1 MFDLFRSSQKGKK
14 ILLSVVLGVVALS
27 MLLYLIP
34 GAGSPM
40 GGAIS
45 NDQVVAE
52 IGSDAITVRQVE
64 QGIRNVIQGRQVSPE
79 VISAIVPQL
88 VEQTI
93 TDRAL
98 AYEAKR
104 LGFQVSD
111 AQLANV
117 IRSNPQLANATPQ
130 QYQAFL
136 EQQFGQSAP
145 EYEGNLRLGLLSE
158 NIMKIAIEGAFVSPA
173 EVEAEY
179 RRRNEMAKVE
189 YIAFDPAKLGD
200 SAKPTTEELK
210 SYFERNK
217 AFFPSAETRQVELL
231 VADPVKVGESIQ
243 IPDSQILSY
252 YNSNK
257 DQFRTKERVKARH
270 ILISVLNKPKDEI
283 PKLKAKAEDI
293 LKQVKAG
300 GDFAKLAEQNSD
312 DKTNA
317 SKGGD
322 LGWVS
327 RGQMVPEFE
336 KATFALNKGQTSD
349 VVTTNYGFH
358 IVQVLDKE
366 EARLRPLAEVKNEIA
381 NAIKGQMLNDRLQ
394 ALADQA
400 RSELARAP
408 QNGQQIAT
416 KLGLIFAKTDNFKAG
431 DTVPEL
437 GADASA
443 GAAIAALPKGGISQV
458 LQVGDKLAV
467 AEVTAVNPPRPAEFS
482 EVQARVKARFDQ
494 EKGVALAAEKS
505 KKAADL
511 VKANGGDLAAAAKAV
526 GLEAKIST
534 PFNRSGAVEGL
545 GDARYLGDSFDKP
558 IGTVIGPLNV
568 GTQTVIVKIVD
579 RTTPDMSKMGAER
592 DTIVM
597 QLKRK
602 KSNER
607 AELLRDSVVNYL
619 SQKGKVKIH
628 QDVLEKI
635 QARYRS

>member
-14 ILLSVVLGVVALS
+14 ILLSVVLGIVALS

-34 GAGSPM
+34 GAGTST
-40 GGAIS
+40 GNIS
-45 NDQVVAE
+45 NEQIVAE
-52 IGSDAITVRQVE
+52 IGTDSVTVRQVE
-64 QGIRNVIQGRQVSPE
+64 QAIRNVIQGRQVSPD

-93 TDRAL
+93 TERAL

-111 AQLANV
+111 GRLASA
-117 IRSNPQLANATPQ
+117 IRTNPQVASATPQ
-130 QYQAFL
+130 QYQML
-136 EQQFGQSAP
+136 IEQQFGQTVP
-145 EYEGNLRLGLLSE
+145 EYEGNFRLGLMSD
-158 NIMKIAIEGAFVSPA
+158 NIMEIAKEGAFVSPA

-200 SAKPTTEELK
+200 AAKPTTDELK
-210 SYFERNK
+210 AYFEKNK
-217 AFFPSAETRQVELL
+217 AFFPAPESRQAQLI
-231 VADPVKVGESIQ
+231 VADQVKVGESLQ

-270 ILISVLNKPKDEI
+270 ILISILNKPAAEV
-283 PKLKAKAEDI
+283 PKLKAKAEDL
-293 LKQVKAG
+293 LKQIKSGA
-300 GDFAKLAEQNSD
+300 DFAKLAEQNSD
-312 DKTNA
+312 DKSNA

-336 KATFALNKGQTSD
+336 KATFALNKGQISD
-349 VVTTNYGFH
+349 VVSTNYGFH
-358 IVQVLDKE
+358 VVQVLDKE
-366 EARLRPLAEVKNEIA
+366 DARLRPLAEVKTEIA
-381 NAIKGQMLNDRLQ
+381 TALKGQMLNDRMQ

-400 RSELARAP
+400 RAEWVKAP
-408 QNGQQIAT
+408 QNGQQIAS
-416 KLGLIFAKTDNFKAG
+416 KLGLLFVTVDNYKQG
-431 DTVPEL
+431 GTIPEL
-437 GADASA
+437 GADAQM
-443 GAAIAALPKGGISQV
+443 GAAIAGLPKGGFSPVVQS
-458 LQVGDKLAV
+458 GEKLAV
-467 AEVTAVNPPRPAEFS
+467 AEVTAVNPPHPSNFAEVEAAVRS
-482 EVQARVKARFDQ
+482 RYDQ
-494 EKGVALAAEKS
+494 EKGVIVAGEKS
-505 KKAADL
+505 KKAAEIA
-511 VKANGGDLAAAAKAV
+511 KANGGDLQAAAKAV

-558 IGTVIGPLNV
+558 IGTVIGPINA
-568 GTQTVIVKIVD
+568 GTQTVLVKIVD
-579 RTTPDMSKMGAER
+579 RVTPDLTKMGAER

-597 QLKRK
+597 QLKKK
-602 KSNER
+602 KSFER
-607 AELLRDSVVNYL
+607 TELLRDSVVNYL

-628 QDVLEKI
+628 QDVMERL
-635 QARYRS
+635 QARYSS

>member
-34 GAGSPM
+34 GAGTSM
-40 GGAIS
+40 GSGS
-45 NDQVVAE
+45 NDQIVAE
-52 IGSDAITVRQVE
+52 IGSDSITVRQVE
-64 QGIRNVIQGRQVSPE
+64 QGIRNVIQGRQVSPD

-111 AQLANV
+111 SQLATM
-117 IRSNPQLANATPQ
+117 IRTDPQKATATPQ
-130 QYQAFL
+130 QYQMII
-136 EQQFGQSAP
+136 EQQYGETVP
-145 EYEGNLRLGLLSE
+145 EYEGSLRLGLLSQ
-158 NIMKIAIEGAFVSPA
+158 NIMQIATEGAFVSPA

-179 RRRNEMAKVE
+179 RRRNEMAKVD

-200 SAKPTTEELK
+200 AAKPTAEELK
-210 SYFERNK
+210 AYFERNK
-217 AFFPSAETRQVELL
+217 AFFPAPESREVQLIV
-231 VADPVKVGESIQ
+231 VDPVKVGESIQ

-293 LKQVKAG
+293 LKQLKSGA
-300 GDFAKLAEQNSD
+300 DFAKLAEQNSD

-317 SKGGD
+317 AKGGD

-358 IVQVLDKE
+358 VVQVLDKE
-366 EARLRPLAEVKNEIA
+366 DARLRPLAEVKGEIVTA
-381 NAIKGQMLNDRLQ
+381 VKGQMLNDRLQ

-400 RSELARAP
+400 RAEWMRAP
-408 QNGQQIAT
+408 QNGKQIAG
-416 KLGLIFAKTDNFKAG
+416 KLGLLFVTADNYKQG

-437 GADASA
+437 GVDAQM
-443 GAAIAALPKGGISQV
+443 GAAIAALPKGGFSQV
-458 LQVGDKLAV
+458 VQSGEKLAV
-467 AEVTAVNPPRPAEFS
+467 AQVTAINPPHLANFS
-482 EVQARVKARFDQ
+482 EVEASVRARFDQ
-494 EKGVALAAEKS
+494 EKGVALAAERS
-505 KKAADL
+505 KKAAEIA
-511 VKANGGDLAAAAKAV
+511 KANGGDLKAAAKAV
-526 GLEAKIST
+526 GLEVKTST

-558 IGTVIGPLNV
+558 VGTVIGPLNV
-568 GTQTVIVKIVD
+568 GTQTVLVKIVE
-579 RTTPDMSKMGAER
+579 RVTPDMSKMGSER
-592 DTIVM
+592 DAIVM

-628 QDVLEKI
+628 QDVMERL

>member
-34 GAGSPM
+34 GAGMST
-40 GGAIS
+40 GSGS
-45 NDQVVAE
+45 NDQIVAE
-52 IGSDAITVRQVE
+52 IGTDSITVRQVE
-64 QGIRNVIQGRQVSPE
+64 QGIRNVIQGRQVSPD

-104 LGFQVSD
+104 LGFQVTD
-111 AQLANV
+111 NQLATV
-117 IRSNPQLANATPQ
+117 IRTSPQVANMTPQ
-130 QYQAFL
+130 QYQMFI
-136 EQQFGQSAP
+136 EQQYNQTVP

-158 NIMKIAIEGAFVSPA
+158 DIMKIALEGAFVSPA

-179 RRRNEMAKVE
+179 RRRNEMATVE
-189 YIAFDPAKLGD
+189 YIAFDPAKLAD
-200 SAKPTTEELK
+200 QVKPTTEELK
-210 SYFERNK
+210 AYFEKNK
-217 AFFPSAETRQVELL
+217 AFFPAPESRQVQLI
-231 VADPVKVGESIQ
+231 VADQVKVGESLQ
-243 IPDSQILSY
+243 IPDSQVQSY

-270 ILISVLNKPKDEI
+270 ILISILNKPAAEV
-283 PKLKAKAEDI
+283 PKLKAKAEDL
-293 LKQVKAG
+293 LKQIKAG

-312 DKTNA
+312 DKSNA

-336 KATFALNKGQTSD
+336 KATFALKQGQISD
-349 VVTTNYGFH
+349 VVSTNYGFH
-358 IVQVLDKE
+358 IVQVMEKE
-366 EARLRPLAEVKNEIA
+366 EARLRPLDEVKSEIVT
-381 NAIKGQMLNDRLQ
+381 NLKGQILNDRLQ
-394 ALADQA
+394 KLADQA
-400 RSELARAP
+400 RAELVRAP
-408 QNGQQIAT
+408 QNGQQIAA
-416 KLGLIFAKTDNFKAG
+416 KLGLLFVKVDNFKLG
-431 DTVPEL
+431 DTIPEL
-437 GADASA
+437 GADAQV

-458 LQVGDKLAV
+458 MQSGEKLAV
-467 AEVTAVNPPRPAEFS
+467 AEVTAVNPPHAAEFA
-482 EVQARVKARFDQ
+482 EAEARVRVRYDQ
-494 EKGVALAAEKS
+494 EKGVLVAAEKS
-505 KKAADL
+505 KKAAEIAR
-511 VKANGGDLAAAAKAV
+511 ANGGDLKAAAKAV
-526 GLEAKIST
+526 GLEAKLST
-534 PFNRSGAVEGL
+534 PFNRTGAVEGL

-558 IGTVIGPLNV
+558 VGTVIGPINA
-568 GTQTVIVKIVD
+568 GTQTVLVKIVE
-579 RTTPDMSKMGAER
+579 RATPDMTKMGQER
-592 DTIVM
+592 ETIVM

-628 QDVLEKI
+628 QDVMERL